1 MQIGVA
7 NAAVQD
13 VDENVLRAKI
23 APFEIECC
31 KARSSAPCGVAFNG
45 NHDFNTS
52 RSRKIGSKYFVD
64 AMMRNSFK

>member
-1 MQIGVA
+1 MT

-13 VDENVLRAKI
+13 VDENVLQVKI
-23 APFEIECC
+23 APFEIEWC
-31 KARSSAPCGVAFNG
+31 KARSSAPCGVASDG

-64 AMMRNSFK
+64 AMMRNSLK